1 MASFT
6 RTMVL
11 GQGNN
16 PLTLHDLIQSL
27 NDITRMHSDALG
39 LGTDYHLAHDLAW
52 VVTRYHVIIKT
63 PFEAGEVS
71 VSTEPFSFKRM
82 MGYRVYELRR
92 DGQLLVEGS
101 VQYMLINLKTKAPVY
116 PTDEMI
122 ERFNARYT
130 DGRTL
135 SFPKHKFH
143 EPNKIKQWMYTVLKS
158 DIDANGHV
166 NNAAYF
172 KAIEGPYVSECQS
185 LSVTYKEE
193 VFLGDE
199 VIITHYRV
207 DGGLWVVMEKDS
219 RVVFECFIQ

>member
-1 MASFT
+1 MAFFT
-6 RTMVL
+6 RTMGL
-11 GQGNN
+11 GQENN
-16 PLTLHDLIQSL
+16 PLTLHHIIQAL
-27 NDITRMHSDALG
+27 NDITRVHSDALG
-39 LGTDYHLAHDLAW
+39 LGTDYHLARDLAW
-52 VVTRYHVIIKT
+52 VVTRYHVTFVK
-63 PFEAGEVS
+63 PFEAGDVQ
-71 VSTEPFSFKRM
+71 VSTEPYSFKRM
-82 MGYRVYELRR
+82 MGYRVYDIHK
-92 DGQLLVEGS
+92 DGVLLVEGS
-101 VQYMLINLKTKAPVY
+101 VQYMLINLKTKVPVY

-122 ERFNARYT
+122 ERFSARYN

-143 EPNKIKQWMYTVLKS
+143 KQNKGKQWTYTVLET

-199 VIITHYRV
+199 VLITHYHV
-207 DGGLWVVMEKDS
+207 DAGLWVVMEKES
-219 RVVFECFIQ
+219 RVVFECLIQ